1 MNYFELVTNILTTA
15 KKHKYIEEVY
25 YGDIY
30 EFENLPS
37 RRYSNFVLSV
47 QNNTTSTDTT
57 TYTFNAFVT
66 DRLTDNKSN
75 TLEVQSLSK
84 TILEQILAECFDSL
98 DSTTYTFWTE
108 KFNDLCAGCYVTF
121 SVTLPKEL
129 ICADD
134 SLFEK
139 AVKEINE
146 NGTYNVQEIDEVV
159 VDIECKSCNLQELSD
174 TIKVNHTEQSYYP
187 QDGYDGISKM
197 TVNVDIPE
205 PSIVELN
212 TTISKNNENLYFNPE
227 EYDADY
233 FSQANIEVAIPTESG
248 RKETYTSNGTYTISP
263 KEGTEY
269 LDDATITVAVPDP
282 KLQMKQVQLTD
293 TKSLLVNPDEGYD
306 GIKQL
311 NINQNLQQKN
321 ITANGSYMPDNGYNG
336 IKEVIV
342 NVPQTTLEE
351 LSKNITANGTNTYT
365 SEEGKGFN
373 KVTITTNVPQ
383 PKIEPEKTVTIE
395 ENDTDTYVTPSE
407 GYDALQSVK
416 VTTSIPLQDD
426 LSTDVIDTN
435 GTYEYFPDEGYTAAK
450 RFEVTV
456 DVPNTTQEKEV
467 TYTENGTYEVLPDS
481 GNVGMH
487 KVAINV
493 DVNPEQETLDSNIV
507 SNGTY
512 NYTPTSY
519 GYDKANITVNVPNQ
533 TQPGTAN
540 LSDSLFTETT
550 TLTPTKPL
558 AFSKVT
564 LNNDLGLT
572 IEDKESVDLGG
583 VELNLTELLGISPDT
598 TEGNEWIVNL
608 QTEGQ
613 PITDTEATILRGGE
627 DSFYFKWNE
636 TEGMYHLGQVTEV
649 ELASQ
654 SPSTLNINL
663 TLGEYDYNGETGMLE
678 TTSAAYDPFIIN
690 YQGAISELYF
700 NSLRLECNG
709 ETMCSLIP
717 KKITVANA
725 TYDAIYDEIS
735 GKFIYTKVLTPKETL
750 PFTICKLDVYDNIK
764 EIDYNNYPID
774 DTILPRYMVGET
786 KLQKVTLGK
795 FAPTTIQ
802 MLCWNN
808 ANYLTWL
815 DATEIDCSKV
825 TSANGA
831 IGTKHTK
838 LTTVI
843 GDHTLEEVEAG
854 KIVAFKNLGT
864 KDLDYYQ
871 LEGPSLRYSSLLAI
885 VKGLADR
892 TDKTQQAYR
901 ISQVAYNKCLNDDGT
916 TPDSD
921 TLTARQNTLVE
932 ILTNKNYSI
941 EYKS

>member
-197 TVNVDIPE
+197 NIKVD
-205 PSIVELN
+205 
-212 TTISKNNENLYFNPE
+212 
-227 EYDADY
+227 
-233 FSQANIEVAIPTESG
+233 
-248 RKETYTSNGTYTISP
+248 
-263 KEGTEY
+263 
-269 LDDATITVAVPDP
+269 VPDP
-282 KLQMKQVQLTD
+282 KLQMKQIQLTN
-293 TKSLLVNPDEGYD
+293 TTPLLVNPDEGYD

-336 IKEVIV
+336 IREVIV

-395 ENDTDTYVTPSE
+395 ENYTDTYVTPSE

-416 VTTSIPLQDD
+416 VSTSIPLQDD

-456 DVPNTTQEKEV
+456 DVPNTTQEKEI
-467 TYTENGTYEVLPDS
+467 TYAENGTYEVLPDS

-519 GYDKANITVNVPNQ
+519 GYDKANITVNVPQTEITTLSSTITWNGNYTWNAKEGTAYNKVNIVANVPNQ
-533 TQPGTAN
+533 TQSGTAN

-613 PITDTEATILRGGE
+613 PIADTEATILRGGE
-627 DSFYFKWNE
+627 DSFYYKWNE
-636 TEGMYHLGQVTEV
+636 IEGMYHLGQVTEV
-649 ELASQ
+649 ELDSQ

-690 YQGAISELYF
+690 YQGAISEWYF

-717 KKITVANA
+717 KRITVANA

-825 TSANGA
+825 TSANGT

-864 KDLDYYQ
+864 QDLDYYQ

-921 TLTARQNTLVE
+921 ILAIRQSTLVE

>member
-37 RRYSNFVLSV
+37 RKFSNFVLTV
-47 QNNTTSTDTT
+47 QSNTTSTDTT

-66 DRLTDNKSN
+66 DRLTDDKSN

-139 AVKEINE
+139 VVKEINE
-146 NGTYNVQEIDEVV
+146 NGTYNVQDIDQVV
-159 VDIECKSCNLQELSD
+159 VDVECKSCDLQELSD

-197 TVNVDIPE
+197 NIKVEVPE
-205 PSIVELN
+205 PEVVELN

-227 EYDADY
+227 DYDVDY
-233 FSQANIEVAIPTESG
+233 FAQANIEVAIPTESG
-248 RKETYTSNGTYTISP
+248 RKETYTANGTYTISP

-269 LDDATITVAVPDP
+269 LDNATVTVNVPET

-293 TKSLLVNPDEGYD
+293 IAPLIVDPDTGYD

-311 NINQNLQQKN
+311 NINQNLQQKT
-321 ITANGSYMPDNGYNG
+321 ITANGSYMPDKGYNG
-336 IKEVIV
+336 IKEAIV

-351 LSKNITANGTNTYT
+351 LSKTITANETNTYT
-365 SEEGKGFN
+365 ADEGKGFS
-373 KVTITTNVPQ
+373 KVTITTNVPK
-383 PKIEPEKTVTIE
+383 PKIEPEKAVTIE
-395 ENDTDTYVTPSE
+395 ENYTDTYVTPSE

-416 VTTSIPLQDD
+416 VTTSIPLQED
-426 LSTDVIDTN
+426 LGTTIDTN
-435 GTYEYFPDEGYTAAK
+435 GTYELFPDEGYVAAK
-450 RFEVTV
+450 KLDITV
-456 DVPNTTQEKEV
+456 NVNNTTQEKAI
-467 TYTENGTYEVLPDS
+467 TCTENGEYEVLPDT
-481 GNVGMH
+481 GNVGMN
-487 KVAINV
+487 KVAITV
-493 DVNPEQETLDSNIV
+493 DVNPELESLDKTITA
-507 SNGTY
+507 NGTY

-519 GYDKANITVNVPNQ
+519 GYDKANITVNVPA
-533 TQPGTAN
+533 TPTETKTAN
-540 LSDSLFTETT
+540 LSDSLFVDTT
-550 TLTPTKPL
+550 TLTPTTGYNY
-558 AFSKVT
+558 SKVT

-572 IEDKESVDLGG
+572 IEDQDVVDLGG
-583 VELNLTELLGISPDT
+583 VELNLTELLGFSPDT
-598 TEGNEWIVNL
+598 TEGDEWIVTL
-608 QTEGQ
+608 QMDGQ
-613 PITDTEATILRGGE
+613 PITDTEATILRGGN
-627 DSFYFKWNE
+627 DLFYLKWNATE
-636 TEGMYHLGQVTEV
+636 TLYYLGENTEV
-649 ELASQ
+649 EIFDQ
-654 SPSTLNINL
+654 SPFVLRMNL
-663 TLGEYDYNGETGMLE
+663 TTGEYECGDVGTIEPITD
-678 TTSAAYDPFIIN
+678 SFAPFILN
-690 YQGAISELYF
+690 YQGAASTLYF
-700 NSLRLECNG
+700 NSLQLERAG

-735 GKFIYTKVLTPKETL
+735 GKFIYTKALKPKQLL
-750 PFTICKLDVYDNIK
+750 PFTIKNLDVYDNIK
-764 EIDYNNYPID
+764 EIDYNDYPID
-774 DTILPRYMVGET
+774 NAILPRYMVGET

-795 FAPTTIQ
+795 FAPTTLQ

-815 DATEIDCSKV
+815 DATEIDCSNVK
-825 TSANGA
+825 SCNGA

-838 LTTVI
+838 LLTVI
-843 GDHTLEEVEAG
+843 GDHTLEEVESG

-864 KDLDYYQ
+864 LDLDYYQ

-892 TDKTQQAYR
+892 TSTTQQAFR

-916 TPDSD
+916 APDNT
-921 TLTARQNTLVE
+921 TLANRQSTLVE